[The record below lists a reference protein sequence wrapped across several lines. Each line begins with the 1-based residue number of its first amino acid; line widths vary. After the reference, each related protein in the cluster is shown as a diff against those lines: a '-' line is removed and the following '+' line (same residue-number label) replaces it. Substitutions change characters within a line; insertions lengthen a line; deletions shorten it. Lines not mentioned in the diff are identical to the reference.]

1 MGTQFSNGHEKSR
14 LLTRLMERL
23 IYVLITS
30 ALCSVPFLFPG
41 ITVRQGTVL
50 FFSAAMAL
58 FLILMVLG
66 MWNSLRDYWKTTH
79 VEKTH
84 Q

>member
-1 MGTQFSNGHEKSR
+1 MGKQSPDDHEKSR
-14 LLTRLMERL
+14 LLARLMERL

-41 ITVRQGTVL
+41 ITIRQGTVL
-50 FFSAAMAL
+50 FFSATMAL
-58 FLILMVLG
+58 FLIMMVLG